1 MEHPVRAVSLGQ
13 ERSSLIVARA
23 AVGPSTSLHGVE
35 RASTWISGCARCSK
49 PMVAKPAHL
58 TWLYKQSL
66 CHAEKPAGSQAEEG
80 FTGISG
86 RSCTRKM
93 HRSGA
98 DCPGLGRVSVPGLA
112 ALQQEN
118 AQAEK
123 DADEDQEGPIGDGQP
138 QQCPVD
144 GGTVAGTAEDHRQGR

>member
-1 MEHPVRAVSLGQ
+1 MEHPERAVSLGQ

-49 PMVAKPAHL
+49 PMLAKPAHL
-58 TWLYKQSL
+58 TGLYKQSL
-66 CHAEKPAGSQAEEG
+66 CHAERTAGSQAEKG
-80 FTGISG
+80 SIGISG
-86 RSCTRKM
+86 SSGTQPM
-93 HRSGA
+93 HLGGA
-98 DCPGLGRVSVPGLA
+98 DCPGLGRNSMPGFVE
-112 ALQQEN
+112 LQQKK

-144 GGTVAGTAEDHRQGR
+144 GRAVAGTAEDHRKGR